1 MTQENRPY
9 TVVRSRHGWFWA
21 SWQDLTSTSDNLRT
35 PTHEGWAAS
44 ERAAHDAAREALGLG
59 PYVGDLHR
67 PGSNASRRTS
77 GFMGAST
84 GATLLRSRALKR
96 RPAPPDAPGTE
107 TSVYQGA
114 FHDGW
119 SHGHPYTSYTPH
131 RVRRT
136 SARYVWV
143 CDQSAAVAY
152 DGTTTDAWA
161 REHPEYLHTI
171 RLDRRA

>member
-1 MTQENRPY
+1 LGRMWGPCTGRD
-9 TVVRSRHGWFWA
+9 A
-21 SWQDLTSTSDNLRT
+21 TSL
-35 PTHEGWAAS
+35 G
-44 ERAAHDAAREALGLG
+44 ARVA
-59 PYVGDLHR
+59 V
-67 PGSNASRRTS
+67 
-77 GFMGAST
+77 AST
-84 GATLLRSRALKR
+84 GATLLRYRALKH

-107 TSVYQGA
+107 TFVYQVA

>member
-1 MTQENRPY
+1 MTQENRSY

-21 SWQDLTSTSDNLRT
+21 SWQDLTSTTDNLRT

-84 GATLLRSRALKR
+84 GATLLRYRAQQR
-96 RPAPPDAPGTE
+96 GRERAPFGATTPRHEAF
-107 TSVYQGA
+107 VYRVSS
-114 FHDGW
+114 HDGW
-119 SHGHPYTSYTPH
+119 PYGWPYQSYTPH
-131 RVRRT
+131 RVMRQ
-136 SARYVWV
+136 SARYLWV
-143 CDQSAAVAY
+143 CKDAASM
-152 DGTTTDAWA
+152 DTWA
-161 REHPEYLHTI
+161 REPPE
-171 RLDRRA
+171 